1 MNAQERLRR
10 KRRKQLYRRLRLLIP
25 IAVIVLLIAG
35 LTAGGIILSLNQT
48 KRGTASRTGG
58 SDTKQSDES
67 QQNQEERQSG
77 EDGSDQTG
85 ESAEGEGESSSAEEN
100 ESEPNEENAFE
111 ELLAEIRAGLAADSS
126 YLTLSNPAFETI
138 RQGLAAIDTSLLDE
152 KETDL
157 YQVLLDQLTVEEEGL
172 AYKDNVPE
180 AGQRMCDVEG
190 GVAYYEYLLKK
201 LTGTDY
207 GMTELHDKLANELNS
222 MFEVVSGLLLA
233 DPTIAQTVT
242 DQNATKS
249 GANSGYLF
257 STVTAVSDDLQVSLA
272 CEGLTNGWGEFG
284 LIRAYL
290 QDESLT
296 ESVRNYLV
304 NSTRMTYAMY
314 GLLDYYVH
322 HDGWNEAQVT
332 ELCNNYFG
340 GGQESFAAS
349 MYQNILNN
357 PGRFVAAGLGYQELV
372 SIESTLFQ
380 NTPDYTEQ
388 SLLDFLFDRGP
399 ASFRV
404 YWSWLENAA
413 E

>member
-10 KRRKQLYRRLRLLIP
+10 KRKKQLYRRLRLLIP

-48 KRGTASRTGG
+48 KKATASRTGG
-58 SDTKQSDES
+58 SDTNQSKEDE
-67 QQNQEERQSG
+67 QNQESISG
-77 EDGSDQTG
+77 KDYSNETEGTAEADESDTA
-85 ESAEGEGESSSAEEN
+85 AEGESGPAA
-100 ESEPNEENAFE
+100 ENAFE
-111 ELLAEIRAGLAADSS
+111 ELLAEIRAGLAADGS
-126 YLTLSNPAFETI
+126 YLTVSNPDFETV
-138 RQGLAAIDTSLLDE
+138 RQELLAIDTSLLDE
-152 KETDL
+152 SETDL
-157 YQVLLDQLTVEEEGL
+157 YQVLLDQIAVEEEGL
-172 AYKDNVPE
+172 AYKDNAPA
-180 AGQRMCDVEG
+180 AGQRMCDAEG
-190 GVAYYEYLLKK
+190 GTAYYEYLLKK

-207 GMTELHDKLANELNS
+207 DMTKLHDKLANELNG
-222 MFEVVSGLLLA
+222 MFEAVSGMLAA
-233 DPTIAQTVT
+233 DPTLPQTVT
-242 DQNATKS
+242 DQNATKN

-257 STVTAVSDDLQVSLA
+257 STVTAASDDLQVSLA

-290 QDESLT
+290 QDTALDEN
-296 ESVRNYLV
+296 VRNYLV

-322 HDGWNEAQVT
+322 HEGWDEAQVT

-340 GGQESFAAS
+340 GGQEAFAAS

-372 SIESTLFQ
+372 AIETTLYQ

-388 SLLDFLFDRGP
+388 VLLDFLFDRGP

-404 YWSWLENAA
+404 YWSWLGVSA